1 MMRTVV
7 VAITAAGVVA
17 GLVLAIRPPSIEALS
32 TPTPNPPVTCP
43 ADLHL
48 DALPEDSALTIQQ
61 LAGRA
66 ASPAF
71 GSAFEDVNL
80 TWLGLSLDAGC
91 IAVFRDG
98 DGRNQV
104 SGSPYAR
111 LGPRE
116 DSWRDYALHASGDT
130 CYRVVGVGEDRRGPT
145 ASVCVAVAAADH
157 GPVSP
162 SNFSRLAGVALV
174 AVVLAPLGL
183 LVRRWWMGRRDG

>member
-1 MMRTVV
+1 LRIDAVRED
-7 VAITAAGVVA
+7 AA
-17 GLVLAIRPPSIEALS
+17 LAIQ
-32 TPTPNPPVTCP
+32 
-43 ADLHL
+43 HL
-48 DALPEDSALTIQQ
+48 TARTTA
-61 LAGRA
+61 
-66 ASPAF
+66 PAF
-71 GSAFEDVNL
+71 QSAFEDVEL
-80 TWLGLSLDAGC
+80 TWDGLALDLGC
-91 IAVFRDG
+91 IAVYRGGDREKGTADG
-98 DGRNQV
+98 T
-104 SGSPYAR
+104 PYAR

-157 GPVSP
+157 GAVSP